1 MTTYTA
7 TLPHSGSLLQRWFQR
22 WTPPA
27 ARDARAEALKSAA
40 EEAASVR
47 ALADT
52 YRNSDPSFAS
62 DLYAAADRHE
72 HAAER
77 AALRG

>member
-1 MTTYTA
+1 MTTHTA
-7 TLPHSGSLLQRWFQR
+7 TLPLGSSLLQRWFQR
-22 WTPPA
+22 WTLPTRSTP
-27 ARDARAEALKSAA
+27 LHSAA

-47 ALADT
+47 ALADS

-72 HAAER
+72 HDAER

>member
-1 MTTYTA
+1 MTTFTA
-7 TLPHSGSLLQRWFQR
+7 ILPHSGALLHRWTQRWV
-22 WTPPA
+22 WPT
-27 ARDARAEALKSAA
+27 RDARATAVQSAA

-72 HAAER
+72 HDAER
-77 AALRG
+77 LAAS